1 MRMSVKYLVSKAK
14 KRYNESMHKVSG
26 LTWVSGTDTPI
37 ETYVTRVLNFG
48 TWEEFNALNRS
59 VSRQQILDAMA
70 HPLRGQWTSR
80 GKAFAEC
87 VFGCTLPDDVL
98 ISYECP

>member
-1 MRMSVKYLVSKAK
+1 MEQS
-14 KRYNESMHKVSG
+14 NG
-26 LTWVSGTDTPI
+26 LTWVSGVGTPI
-37 ETYVTRVLNFG
+37 KTYVTRVLNFG

-59 VSRQQILDAMA
+59 VSKERILDAMT

-98 ISYECP
+98 LSYV